1 MTLKASTGLRNQLCD
16 TGSLKSIL
24 AGGYIKLYSGTPPAT
39 ADAAIDVS
47 NVLLCTITAAAG
59 AGLTLGTA
67 VSGAIPKTASETWSG
82 VNSAGGVATF
92 YRHAAVGDTAIVSTT
107 QARVQGTIS
116 MVGDDMNLTAG
127 TTLVNGATQTLN
139 LYQLYIPTL

>member
-1 MTLKASTGLRNQLCD
+1 MTLKASTGLRNQMCD

-24 AGGYIKLYSGTPPAT
+24 AGGFIKLYSGTLPVT

-47 NVLLCTITAAAG
+47 NTLLCTITAAAG
-59 AGLTLGTA
+59 AGLTLGA
-67 VSGAIPKTASETWSG
+67 AASGAIPKTSTETWSG
-82 VNSAGGVATF
+82 VNAAGGVAAF
-92 YRHAAVGDTAIVSTT
+92 YRHTAVGDTGVASTT

-139 LYQLYIPTL
+139 LYQLYLPTL